1 MWSLLNKAKWLL
13 SGNILFAFSQWLML
27 IMFSHF
33 SNPIQ
38 LGYYSYAL
46 AITAPIFML
55 SNLQLRPLVVA
66 DLNLERKFSYSEYFS
81 LRLLTIL
88 FAVIVSLFFI
98 DWENNLALSIVL
110 VVVLIK
116 ASESVSDIIYA
127 YYNANKKTKFI
138 SRSLTFKSVLV
149 IILSFCVL
157 YITHNIVYSLAA
169 TLIGYLFVLGL
180 LDIRQNINHLREI
193 NFFDK
198 KLTKIVQIGL
208 PLGIAVML
216 VSLQTN
222 IPRYFL
228 EHYSN
233 VELVGVY
240 TILYYFIVIG
250 GIVMNSVCQYLSP
263 SFSEFYRDLKID
275 DLKKIIKNAFFIA
288 LSLGVVGLVIS
299 LFLNDFIIKIIYGN
313 DYLAYAY
320 LLPYIMIAGIFTYL
334 SVVNGYL
341 LTSLRLLKI
350 QMPIFLI
357 LVCLTVIYSYLFI
370 PIHGLIGAVYTTIL
384 SAVSQFLIS
393 SFIIYR
399 KIQELTQDV

>member
-1 MWSLLNKAKWLL
+1 M
-13 SGNILFAFSQWLML
+13 
-27 IMFSHF
+27 
-33 SNPIQ
+33 Q

-66 DLNLERKFSYSEYFS
+66 DFNLEKKFSFSEYLS
-81 LRLLTIL
+81 LRLMTIL
-88 FAVIVSLFFI
+88 LAILISLFFV
-98 DWENNLALSIVL
+98 DWKNNLALSIVL
-110 VVVLIK
+110 AVVLIK

-149 IILSFCVL
+149 ILLSFCVL
-157 YITHNIVYSLAA
+157 YLTHNIVYSLIA

-180 LDIRQNINHLREI
+180 LDIRQNINHLSEI

-198 KLTKIVQIGL
+198 KLKKIVKIGL
-208 PLGIAVML
+208 PLGISVML

-228 EHYSN
+228 ENYSN

-263 SFSEFYRDLKID
+263 SFSEFYRDLRIEE
-275 DLKKIIKNAFFIA
+275 LKKIIKNAFFIA
-288 LSLGVVGLVIS
+288 LSLGVTGFFIS
-299 LFLNDFIIKIIYGN
+299 LFLNDFIIKIIYGK

-341 LTSLRLLKI
+341 LTSLKLLKI
-350 QMPIFLI
+350 QMPVFLI
-357 LVCLTVIYSYLFI
+357 LVCLTVIYSYLLI
-370 PIHGLIGAVYTTIL
+370 PVYGLTGAIYTTIL

-393 SFIIYR
+393 SFIIYT
-399 KIQELTQDV
+399 KIQELTRNV